1 MRRFGIGVAV
11 AVALSLAPLAAV
23 AEATAAAGSS
33 LPPGVTATA
42 APDKVRLGE
51 PFHYVI
57 SVTRP
62 ANERFDL
69 APPGDLGA
77 FSLRGLERRRQDG
90 PHDATTTFDLT
101 LAVYDLGAQPLPSLT
116 LDAVLASG
124 RTHLLVRGPSVT
136 AIRVSKPG
144 EKLSDIA
151 GPVQLFERSLGLV
164 FAALGLCLL
173 GAGATLAIRR
183 WRRRPR
189 SLAARSR
196 LALDMLARAEL
207 VEAGRTQEFFFALD
221 DIVRRYIGERF
232 ALEALECTTRE
243 LVGELRAIDALAPSL
258 DEIVHFLAEAD
269 LVKFARASADRQT
282 AADAL
287 AFAYRLVALPVVQPI
302 EKGIHAQ
309 LAVS

>member
-1 MRRFGIGVAV
+1 M
-11 AVALSLAPLAAV
+11 
-23 AEATAAAGSS
+23 
-33 LPPGVTATA
+33 
-42 APDKVRLGE
+42 RLGE

-77 FSLRGLERRRQDG
+77 FSLRGLERHRQEG
-90 PHDATTTFDLT
+90 PHDATTTFDST
-101 LAVYDLGAQPLPSLT
+101 LAVYDLGAQPLPQLT
-116 LDAVLASG
+116 LDGVVASG
-124 RTHLLVRGPSVT
+124 RTRLVVGGATVT
-136 AIRVSKPG
+136 ATRVSRPG

-151 GPVQLFERSLGLV
+151 GPVQLFERALGPIFV
-164 FAALGLCLL
+164 ALGLCLFA
-173 GAGATLAIRR
+173 AGAVLAIRR

-189 SLAARSR
+189 SIEARSR
-196 LALDMLARAEL
+196 LALDLLARAQL

-221 DIVRRYIGERF
+221 DIVRRNLGERF
-232 ALEALECTTRE
+232 GLEALECTTRE
-243 LVGELRAIDALAPSL
+243 LVAELQTIDALAPSL

-287 AFAYRLVALPVVQPI
+287 AFAYRLVALPVAQPI
-302 EKGIHAQ
+302 EKGVHAH